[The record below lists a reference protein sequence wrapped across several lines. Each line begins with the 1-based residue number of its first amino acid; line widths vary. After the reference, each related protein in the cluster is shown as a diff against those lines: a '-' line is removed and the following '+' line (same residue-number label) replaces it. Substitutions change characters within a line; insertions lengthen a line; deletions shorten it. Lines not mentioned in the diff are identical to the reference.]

1 MTRKVTRDTHF
12 WTLCHGCHG
21 QLFCVLSRGRMII
34 LAVSREGILLKLGA
48 KLSYCV
54 TGVTGYVFLACHGQE
69 KGSRVIFFRT
79 LSRVKI
85 RVSRGKKNTD

>member
-1 MTRKVTRDTHF
+1 
-12 WTLCHGCHG
+12 
-21 QLFCVLSRGRMII
+21 MII

-69 KGSRVIFFRT
+69 KVSRVTFFERCHG
-79 LSRVKI
+79 LKFVCH
-85 RVSRGKKNTD
+85 GEKKNTGDDAS